1 MVYDTPWVQRPD
13 EVEAAAR
20 LDAPLPVAR
29 PLLGNRD
36 FFAGKSLSELAQSQ
50 GVGPVEDISV
60 FAGGIPDDED
70 VDEMLEEIY
79 RLREP

>member
-13 EVEAAAR
+13 DVEALAESDTPSPVAIPLPRDRSFFEGKSIQELAR
-20 LDAPLPVAR
+20 L
-29 PLLGNRD
+29 
-36 FFAGKSLSELAQSQ
+36 Q
-50 GVGPVEDISV
+50 GVGPVEDITV